1 MQCLQTFISLHTCH
15 PQMYF
20 WLEIIFFRILLYFN
34 KCSNIGGTLLGSTLW
49 NPFSPSTLTLVLDIS
64 LDLSG
69 LHGK

>member
-1 MQCLQTFISLHTCH
+1 
-15 PQMYF
+15 
-20 WLEIIFFRILLYFN
+20 
-34 KCSNIGGTLLGSTLW
+34 LLGSTLW